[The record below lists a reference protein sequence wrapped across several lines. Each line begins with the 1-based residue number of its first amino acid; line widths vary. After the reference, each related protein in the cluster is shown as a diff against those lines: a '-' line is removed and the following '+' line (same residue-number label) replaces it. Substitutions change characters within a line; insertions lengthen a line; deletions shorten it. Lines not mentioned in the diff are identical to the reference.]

1 MSTAPADAVPAARI
15 KPRLRGVSHQI
26 GAAVAALAGLALVLS
41 TDTLRAQ
48 VAAAVYAASLVGLL
62 SISALY
68 HRRFWPP
75 GPRRWMKRLDHSA
88 IYVLIAGT
96 YTPLCLCVLPPESGH
111 RLLGLVWGGATL
123 GALKSLFWV
132 GAPKPLSAALYV
144 ALGWLVMTEW
154 SAVSAGL
161 GTTGV
166 ALMLAGGVL
175 YTLGASVYALR
186 RPDPLPT
193 VFGFHEVFHVFVLLA
208 AACHFVMVA
217 RVV

>member
-1 MSTAPADAVPAARI
+1 MSTAPAVAPPAART

-26 GAAVAALAGLALVLS
+26 GAVVAAFAGVALVFS
-41 TDTLRAQ
+41 TGSPRAR
-48 VAAAVYAASLVGLL
+48 VAAAVYAASLVLLL

-68 HRRFWPP
+68 HRRYWPP

-96 YTPLCLCVLPPESGH
+96 YSPLCLCALPPEAGE
-111 RLLGLVWGGATL
+111 RLLWLVWGGAAL
-123 GALKSLFWV
+123 GGLKSLFWV

-144 ALGWLVMTEW
+144 AMGWLILVEW
-154 SAVSAGL
+154 QAMSEGLGAAGL
-161 GTTGV
+161 

-186 RPDPLPT
+186 RPDPVPT

-208 AACHFVMVA
+208 AVCHFVMVA
-217 RVV
+217 LVV